1 MHRLRPR
8 AATGSRC
15 SRALIASNWAQ
26 TAERGGSVTPA
37 GGLRPPDGRLAQ
49 RGDRTQ
55 GRSRR
60 CDTPLFA
67 TRLLDSL
74 KVLELIAFTEQAIG
88 RAIPD
93 SHIRMDNFQTVA
105 RIATVFLPLDD
116 DAAA

>member
-1 MHRLRPR
+1 MSARREEFAREMLAWLNDEVAPR
-8 AATGSRC
+8 GVRVDA
-15 SRALIASNWAQ
+15 
-26 TAERGGSVTPA
+26 
-37 GGLRPPDGRLAQ
+37 
-49 RGDRTQ
+49 
-55 GRSRR
+55 
-60 CDTPLFA
+60 DTPLFA

-105 RIATVFLPLDD
+105 RIAAVFLPLDD